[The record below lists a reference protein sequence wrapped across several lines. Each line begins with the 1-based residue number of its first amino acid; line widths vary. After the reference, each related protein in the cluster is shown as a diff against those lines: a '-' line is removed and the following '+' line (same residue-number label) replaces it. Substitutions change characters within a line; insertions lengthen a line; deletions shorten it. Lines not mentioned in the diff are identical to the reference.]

1 MLHPLINRGLHQ
13 FDNDK
18 ARWFNMEF
26 EIKKD
31 PENNAER
38 SIELIRVEEGVRMM
52 KITHDGNESFEIQR
66 VVPKGVIQFYFS
78 LEGQS
83 RFTFGGNYELQLKSG
98 KNFFFYN
105 PEMDLP
111 VNVEVPPGARHVFL
125 FLTIERVHELFV
137 EDAAELPFLS
147 SENVNRKFY
156 DERVIA
162 PQTTVVLNQ
171 LFNTQLSPQAQRLFY
186 QGKVYELLSFY
197 FSAREVDTVSCP
209 FLNDEENVRKIKLA
223 KEFMLK
229 HMANPPSIKDL
240 AREVGL
246 NEYRLKVGFKEVY
259 GNTVY
264 GYLLDHKMDHAR
276 TLLDSSKYKV
286 NEVAYTLG
294 YTNPSHFITAF
305 KKKFGLTP
313 KKYLS
318 HE

>member
-1 MLHPLINRGLHQ
+1 
-13 FDNDK
+13 
-18 ARWFNMEF
+18 MEF
-26 EIKKD
+26 NIISD
-31 PENNAER
+31 PENNAES
-38 SIELIRVEEGVRMM
+38 SIELLRVEDGVTMI
-52 KITHDGNESFEIQR
+52 KVINSGEQSFEIER
-66 VVPKGVIQFYFS
+66 VVPKGLIQFYFS
-78 LEGQS
+78 IEGQS
-83 RFTFGGNYELQLKSG
+83 KFKFGSSYELQLKEG

-105 PEMDLP
+105 PETDL
-111 VNVEVPPGARHVFL
+111 NVGIEYMPGAKHVFL
-125 FLTIERVHELFV
+125 FISIEKVHDFFV

-147 SENVNRKFY
+147 SENINRKFY

-171 LFNTQLSPQAQRLFY
+171 LFSVQLSPQAQALFY
-186 QGKVYELLSFY
+186 RGKVYELLSFY

-223 KEFMLK
+223 KEFLMK
-229 HMANPPSIKDL
+229 NMAQPPSIKDL

-318 HE
+318 NE